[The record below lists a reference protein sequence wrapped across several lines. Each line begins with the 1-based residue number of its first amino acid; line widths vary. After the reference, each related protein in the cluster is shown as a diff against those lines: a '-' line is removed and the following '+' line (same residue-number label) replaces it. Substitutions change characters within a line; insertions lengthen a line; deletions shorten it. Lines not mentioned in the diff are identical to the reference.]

1 MAQTTTDNKNFKGM
15 DMFEQATDS
24 FKAAMEAGV
33 KFQQEAFKNMF
44 GMFTGIDN
52 VEDVRKRIETVA
64 TDSIEMIRKNA
75 EQSEKL
81 FDAGCKSGMDVMKKS
96 FEMMKSGHGEPA
108 DLFEQSRGVWKTG
121 FDAMRSN
128 IENVAKANTQ
138 AIENWSSFLD
148 RAMKTTDMKTAEF
161 KPTASR

>member
-1 MAQTTTDNKNFKGM
+1 MAQTTAETRNVKGN
-15 DMFEQATDS
+15 DMFEQASDN

-44 GMFTGIDN
+44 NMFTGIDN
-52 VEDVRKRIETVA
+52 IDDVRKRIESVA

-81 FDAGCKSGMDVMKKS
+81 FDAGCKSGMDIMKKS
-96 FEMMKSGHGEPA
+96 FEMMKSGNGEPA

-138 AIENWSSFLD
+138 AIENWASFLD
-148 RAMKTTDMKTAEF
+148 RAMKAADV